1 LASKNI
7 APPTLAIGAIVCGIA
22 WWASPTSPTPQ
33 STAWPHVFGDPGGTR
48 YSPLTQITGENVSSL
63 EVAWTYRTADAD
75 PAAFTTIECTPI
87 VIGGVMFVT
96 SARGKVMALDAA
108 TGQERWRYDPF
119 ARRREAE
126 VVANGVNRGV
136 AWWPGSN
143 GAGPRIFHGTADG
156 RLIALD
162 AATGTPI
169 DTFGRQGAVDLAAS
183 LEPAFRGREIGITS
197 APAVFED
204 LVIVGTSVGE
214 GPEPAAAGDILA
226 FDARTGRERWRFRTV
241 PRPGEVGHETW
252 DGDSWQGRG
261 GANAW
266 AGVTID
272 ATRGLVFAG
281 TGSPAFDFYG
291 GDRAGNNLFANST
304 LALDARTGT
313 RRWHY
318 QIVRHDLWDYDLP
331 TPPALVHVTHGGKP
345 IEAVAQ
351 VTKNGFV
358 YLFDRATGRPLFG
371 SVERN
376 AAASDVPGERAATTQ
391 PAPARPPAFVRQG
404 LSIDEVDG
412 TTPEAREDARRRFRA
427 MRSGP
432 LFTPP
437 SLEGTLALPGT
448 RGGATWS
455 GASFDP
461 DTSWLYVNANEL
473 ASIIQLAHAPA
484 GQPFKYRV
492 AGYRQFVDMHGY
504 PAIKPPWGTLSAI
517 DLNQG
522 RIVWQV
528 PLGEFPELAARGVR
542 NTGTENFGG
551 TIVTAGGL
559 VFIGGSKDEKF
570 HAFDKRTGKL
580 LWEYKLPAGGYATPA
595 TYAIGGRQFVVIAAG
610 GGGKP
615 RTKSGDTFVAFAL
628 PRKPAL

>member
-1 LASKNI
+1 LASKPI
-7 APPTLAIGAIVCGIA
+7 APPALGIGAIVCGVA
-22 WWASPTSPTPQ
+22 LWASPTISTPQ
-33 STAWPHVFGDPGGTR
+33 STAWSHVFGDPGGTR
-48 YSPLTQITGENVSSL
+48 YSPLTQVTRENVASL

-96 SARGKVMALDAA
+96 SARGKVIALDAA

-119 ARRREAE
+119 AGRADEE
-126 VVANGVNRGV
+126 IVANGVNRGV
-136 AWWPGSN
+136 AWWSGSH

-162 AATGTPI
+162 AATGRPI
-169 DTFGRQGAVDLAAS
+169 DTFGQQGAVDLAAS

-241 PRPGEVGHETW
+241 PRPGDAGHETW

-272 ATRGLVFAG
+272 ASRGLVFAG

-291 GDRAGNNLFANST
+291 GDRTGHNLFANST

-331 TPPALVHVTHGGKP
+331 TPPVLVRVRHRGEP

-351 VTKNGFV
+351 VTKTGFV
-358 YLFDRATGRPLFG
+358 YLFDRTTGRPLFG
-371 SVERN
+371 SVERHT
-376 AAASDVPGERAATTQ
+376 AASDVPGERAATVQ
-391 PAPARPPAFVRQG
+391 PTPGRPPAFVRQG
-404 LSIDEVDG
+404 ITIDDVDG
-412 TTPEAREDARRRFRA
+412 TTPEAREEARERFRA
-427 MRSGP
+427 MRGGP

-461 DTSWLYVNANEL
+461 DTGWLYVSANEL
-473 ASIIQLAHAPA
+473 ASIIQLAPAAA

-517 DLNQG
+517 DLNEG

-528 PLGEFPELAARGVR
+528 PLGEYPELAARGVR

-628 PRKPAL
+628 PRKQ